1 MGFVLSYDMVFV
13 PDLALRS
20 DFLGLGAALPRA
32 VPSDAVIAV
41 LDELVPGMVLQKLV
55 LAGGLVLAGVGYAR
69 LVRPAIVPKVVAVS
83 LAVWNPFVVER
94 LWIGHW
100 PVLLGYAVVPWL
112 VLAGRRVRLEHRIPV
127 SVWFLLPLGSL
138 SASAGV
144 VSALVLLVTAVG
156 RPDRVWATLVAGC
169 LAVNAPWLVAGLLHA
184 DLALD
189 TDGFDVFGLRGE
201 GSLPAP
207 LSALGLG
214 GIWNGE
220 VVPASREGVLAWVS
234 LILVLALVA
243 AGARAWWRRDRDL
256 RLVAL
261 WVGGV
266 HARPGELACPV
277 GNRLGRRPGPGRWAA
292 P

>member
-1 MGFVLSYDMVFV
+1 MPCSRCQHRRDPEWPSPCGPTLTSVRLPPLPRLARLRRLDTFSKWLPHWWAILLTVILLGPALGPGFVLSYDMVFV

-69 LVRPAIVPKVVAVS
+69 LVRPAIVPRVVAVS

-127 SVWFLLPLGSL
+127 CVWFLLPLGSL

-156 RPDRVWATLVAGC
+156 RPDRVGATLVAGC
-169 LAVNAPWLVAGLLHA
+169 LAVNAPWLVAGLL
-184 DLALD
+184 
-189 TDGFDVFGLRGE
+189 
-201 GSLPAP
+201 
-207 LSALGLG
+207 
-214 GIWNGE
+214 
-220 VVPASREGVLAWVS
+220 
-234 LILVLALVA
+234 
-243 AGARAWWRRDRDL
+243 AR
-256 RLVAL
+256 
-261 WVGGV
+261 
-266 HARPGELACPV
+266 
-277 GNRLGRRPGPGRWAA
+277 
-292 P
+292 